1 MVPGGDKFALRTY
14 SSEALK
20 AGYGDGLLQEG
31 DVHFWTFPMQV
42 IVRQEMPE
50 DVAYEIVKAF
60 WENLD
65 DIKATGVALASLNK
79 DDSLESLSA
88 QLHPG
93 AVKYYKEKGWIK

>member
-1 MVPGGDKFALRTY
+1 M
-14 SSEALK
+14 
-20 AGYGDGLLQEG
+20 
-31 DVHFWTFPMQV
+31 
-42 IVRQEMPE
+42 
-50 DVAYEIVKAF
+50 AYEIVKAF

-93 AVKYYKEKGWIK
+93 AVKYYKEKGWMK